1 MKLSTKGRY
10 GLRAMV
16 DLAVYSE
23 KESVS
28 ISCIAQR
35 ENISES
41 YLEQLAGKLKK
52 AGLIKS
58 TRGAQGGYRLAK
70 PAAEISVG
78 DILRALEGELG
89 AVDCQGLKPEGG
101 CESSDFCVTKLVWQ
115 RINDSIA
122 KAVDEITLEELM
134 AEAKKSQERKREME
148 QSGQYINSQDKQT
161 QRESVE
167 IVPQAASGGKY
178 EEIDLF
184 GQCSNNKDFRRGSSS
199 YAAVLYRILRK
210 PVQCLRVCKRE
221 QKSSFKC
228 KKNDRRDS
236 GSTGK

>member
-78 DILRALEGELG
+78 DILRAL
-89 AVDCQGLKPEGG
+89 DCQGLKPEGG

-148 QSGQYINSQDKQT
+148 QSGQYINSQDKADT
-161 QRESVE
+161 
-167 IVPQAASGGKY
+167 K
-178 EEIDLF
+178 
-184 GQCSNNKDFRRGSSS
+184 
-199 YAAVLYRILRK
+199 RK
-210 PVQCLRVCKRE
+210 C
-221 QKSSFKC
+221 
-228 KKNDRRDS
+228 
-236 GSTGK
+236 

>member
-70 PAAEISVG
+70 PA
-78 DILRALEGELG
+78 
-89 AVDCQGLKPEGG
+89 VDCQGLKPEGG

-148 QSGQYINSQDKQT
+148 QSGQYINSQDKADT
-161 QRESVE
+161 
-167 IVPQAASGGKY
+167 K
-178 EEIDLF
+178 
-184 GQCSNNKDFRRGSSS
+184 
-199 YAAVLYRILRK
+199 RK
-210 PVQCLRVCKRE
+210 C
-221 QKSSFKC
+221 
-228 KKNDRRDS
+228 
-236 GSTGK
+236 

>member
-70 PAAEISVG
+70 
-78 DILRALEGELG
+78 
-89 AVDCQGLKPEGG
+89 
-101 CESSDFCVTKLVWQ
+101 LVWQ

-148 QSGQYINSQDKQT
+148 QSGQYINSQDKADT
-161 QRESVE
+161 
-167 IVPQAASGGKY
+167 K
-178 EEIDLF
+178 
-184 GQCSNNKDFRRGSSS
+184 
-199 YAAVLYRILRK
+199 RK
-210 PVQCLRVCKRE
+210 C
-221 QKSSFKC
+221 
-228 KKNDRRDS
+228 
-236 GSTGK
+236 

>member
-1 MKLSTKGRY
+1 MYDVIIIGAGVSGAATARELSRY
-10 GLRAMV
+10 KVKACV
-16 DLAVYSE
+16 IE
-23 KESVS
+23 KEEDVCCGTSKANSAIVHAGYDAAEGS
-28 ISCIAQR
+28 LMAKLNVRGNQMM
-35 ENISES
+35 
-41 YLEQLAGKLKK
+41 EQLSKDLDFPFKKNGSLVAGKLKK

-148 QSGQYINSQDKQT
+148 QSGQYINSQDKADT
-161 QRESVE
+161 
-167 IVPQAASGGKY
+167 K
-178 EEIDLF
+178 
-184 GQCSNNKDFRRGSSS
+184 
-199 YAAVLYRILRK
+199 RK
-210 PVQCLRVCKRE
+210 C
-221 QKSSFKC
+221 
-228 KKNDRRDS
+228 
-236 GSTGK
+236 

>member
-148 QSGQYINSQDKQT
+148 PSGQYINSQDKADT
-161 QRESVE
+161 
-167 IVPQAASGGKY
+167 K
-178 EEIDLF
+178 
-184 GQCSNNKDFRRGSSS
+184 
-199 YAAVLYRILRK
+199 RK
-210 PVQCLRVCKRE
+210 C
-221 QKSSFKC
+221 
-228 KKNDRRDS
+228 
-236 GSTGK
+236 

>member
-78 DILRALEGELG
+78 DILRALEG
-89 AVDCQGLKPEGG
+89 DCQGLKPEGG

-148 QSGQYINSQDKQT
+148 QSGQYINSQDKADT
-161 QRESVE
+161 
-167 IVPQAASGGKY
+167 K
-178 EEIDLF
+178 
-184 GQCSNNKDFRRGSSS
+184 
-199 YAAVLYRILRK
+199 RK
-210 PVQCLRVCKRE
+210 C
-221 QKSSFKC
+221 
-228 KKNDRRDS
+228 
-236 GSTGK
+236 